1 MPMTRIHTLPPAR
14 RPCSEAAPS
23 ASNLVTQHFLKDLA
37 MHPLL
42 KLPRAAAL
50 TLVAALSL
58 PALAAPTRP
67 QLKVTAY
74 NIMAD
79 LDPAANKLT
88 ATAIVTFTA
97 LEDLTAPT
105 FELNNGLNI
114 TSATDAANKSLTSER
129 LSPQNAVRFTL
140 ATPIPKNTTTTWTF
154 NYTGV
159 LKDADTSPVEGIK
172 LAAIAD
178 PISILLYP
186 GRWFPMSQTGL
197 YTDRFTAEMHI
208 RVPSDEKVV
217 ASGLTGT
224 PKNVG
229 KQVEYSFNWT
239 KPGFP
244 GTVVAGKFIAPQ
256 HVDNFQIYTLA
267 EHKAGA
273 LDFGQTAAKEF
284 DFMSNAFGQPETG
297 QMTIVELPTDSVSA
311 SWGPGIAAIA
321 GNRIVDHNSARLLAN
336 TLAHQWFG
344 SEISP
349 ATLNDAWITNGM
361 SRYAEL
367 MYVEDASGKTAFQ
380 TAVGDV
386 SAGALAY
393 DTEPLSTLGRLDPFS
408 PQFQSMTLEKGAMIF
423 HMLRWEMGDDN
434 FQKFLRNLLSTYT
447 DKPVRTR
454 DLEAIADDQGGP
466 SGGYQLAPFFA
477 QWVDGTGAPQFTDK
491 YTVYRLGNN
500 KGFRTVG
507 AISQDLDL
515 FRMPVELR
523 IETEGKTEIRRVD
536 VSGTD
541 SSYSVETFGRPR
553 RITIDPQSWV
563 LKSTPDLAVRVA
575 VLRGQQLVGQGD
587 LTGALVEYQK
597 ALDANKNSSLAAYR
611 IGEIF
616 FTQHNYQSAANSFR
630 DALRGDGDPKWT
642 EVWSHVELGRIFDV
656 TGQRERAVNEYR
668 LAVQTNDNT
677 QGAVNEARNL
687 MTHPYTKT
695 QTDN

>member
-1 MPMTRIHTLPPAR
+1 MSFQLKILATFATTAVLAATAA
-14 RPCSEAAPS
+14 AAP
-23 ASNLVTQHFLKDLA
+23 Q
-37 MHPLL
+37 
-42 KLPRAAAL
+42 
-50 TLVAALSL
+50 
-58 PALAAPTRP
+58 RP

-74 NIMAD
+74 VISAD
-79 LDPAANKLT
+79 LDPAASKLS
-88 ATAIVTFTA
+88 ATARVTFTA
-97 LEDLTAPT
+97 VEDLATPT
-105 FELNNGLNI
+105 FELNNGLAL
-114 TSATDAANKSLTSER
+114 TSVTDAANHNLVSER
-129 LSPQNAVRFTL
+129 LTPQNAVRFTL
-140 ATPIPKNTTTTWTF
+140 PTPILKGTSTTWTF
-154 NYTGV
+154 NYSGV
-159 LKDADTSPVEGIK
+159 LTGSETSPVEGIK

-208 RVPSDEKVV
+208 RVPSDERVV
-217 ASGLTGT
+217 ASGPAGS
-224 PKNVG
+224 PKSVG
-229 KQVEYSFNWT
+229 KQTEYSFNWT

-244 GTVVAGKFIAPQ
+244 GTVVAGKFNAPQ
-256 HVDNFQIYTLA
+256 HVDNFQIYTLDT
-267 EHKAGA
+267 HKSGA

-284 DFMSNAFGQPETG
+284 EFLTSTFGQPETG
-297 QMTIVELPTDSVSA
+297 QMAIVELPEDAVSA
-311 SWGPGIAAIA
+311 SWAPGVAAIA
-321 GNRIVDHNSARLLAN
+321 GNRIVDHNSQRLLAN

-349 ATLNDAWITNGM
+349 ATLNDAWITNGL

-367 MYVEDASGKTAFQ
+367 MYVEDSSGKTAFQ

-408 PQFQSMTLEKGAMIF
+408 PQFQSMTLEKGAMVF
-423 HMLRWEMGDDN
+423 HMLRWELGDEA
-434 FQKFLRNLLSTYT
+434 FTKFVRNLLSQYT

-454 DLEAIADDQGGP
+454 DLEDTAQSMGNNQAELG
-466 SGGYQLAPFFA
+466 PFFA
-477 QWVDGTGAPQFTDK
+477 QWIDGTGAPQFTDK

-507 AISQDLDL
+507 SISQDLDL

-523 IETEGKTEIRRVD
+523 IETDGKTETRRVD
-536 VSGTD
+536 VAGTD

-553 RITIDPQSWV
+553 RITIDPQTWL
-563 LKSTPDLAVRVA
+563 LKTTPDLAVRVA
-575 VLRGQQLVGQGD
+575 VLRGQQLVAQGD
-587 LTGALVEYQK
+587 LTAALVEYQK
-597 ALDANKNSSLAAYR
+597 ALDSNKNSSLAAYR

-616 FTQHNYQSAANSFR
+616 FQQRNYQSAANSFR
-630 DALRGDGDPKWT
+630 DALRGDGDPRWV

-668 LAVQTNDNT
+668 LAVQSNDNT

-687 MTHPYTKT
+687 MTHPYKRE
-695 QTDN
+695 QNDN